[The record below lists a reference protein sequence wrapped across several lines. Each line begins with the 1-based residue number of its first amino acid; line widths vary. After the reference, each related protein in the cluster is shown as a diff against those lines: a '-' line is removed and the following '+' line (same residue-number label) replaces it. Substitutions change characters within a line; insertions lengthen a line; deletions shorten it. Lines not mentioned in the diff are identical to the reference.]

1 MNFPLF
7 IAKRLYSGRDVASGD
22 ESKQDGNVSSF
33 TINSSFNK
41 IATAGV
47 AIGLAVMIVSVSVVL
62 GFKHTIRDKVMGF
75 GSHIVVASFRSVQ
88 GLSDEPI
95 AVNDSLMRL
104 LSNVRGVSHAQR
116 YALKQG
122 MLKTD
127 TDFLGIM
134 LKGVTEEYDTT
145 FLHTCLA
152 EGRLPRFSDTAAS
165 GEVLVS
171 RTMADKLR
179 LKSGDRVFAYFMG
192 DDNLRARRL
201 TVTGVYKTDMS
212 YFDNT
217 YAFTDMYSVRRLNGW
232 NGRQVSGVELI
243 VSDIE
248 RIPFTEEAI
257 IYGLSPRVDADGNMY
272 TPQTIQRRYPQIFAW
287 LDLLDVNV
295 WIILALMMCV
305 AAVTMISGLLI
316 IILERTS
323 MIGVLKALGARDAT
337 VRRTFIWLA
346 AFIIGRALLIG
357 DVIGIGIVLVQR
369 LTGLVKLDA
378 STYYVDTVPVEINI
392 PLIILINIATLIIN
406 VLVLVA
412 PSFII
417 SHVNPAKSMR
427 FE

>member
-1 MNFPLF
+1 MNFSLF
-7 IAKRLYSGRDVASGD
+7 IAKRLYSGRDAANGD
-22 ESKQDGNVSSF
+22 DDKRNGNASSF
-33 TINSSFNK
+33 TLNSSFNR

-75 GSHIVVASFRSVQ
+75 GSHITVANFKSVI
-88 GLSDEPI
+88 GASNEPI
-95 AVNDSLMRL
+95 AINDSLMHL
-104 LSNVRGVSHAQR
+104 LSNVQGVNHAQR
-116 YALKQG
+116 YVLKQG

-127 TDFLGIM
+127 TDFLGVM
-134 LKGVTEEYDTT
+134 LKGADEKYDTT
-145 FLHTCLA
+145 FLHSCLA
-152 EGRLPRFSDTAAS
+152 EGRLPRFNGAKTS

-171 RTMADKLR
+171 RTMVDKLR
-179 LKSGDRVFAYFMG
+179 LKQGDKVFAYFMG

-201 TVTGVYKTDMS
+201 IVTGVYKTDMS

-217 YAFTDMYSVRRLNGW
+217 YVFTDLYSVRRLNGW
-232 NGRQVSGVELI
+232 DERQVSGVELT
-243 VSDIE
+243 VGDIE

-257 IYGLSPRVDADGNMY
+257 IYGLSPRIDADGNMY
-272 TPQTIQRRYPQIFAW
+272 TPQTIQRSYPQIFAW

-295 WIILALMMCV
+295 WIILALMTCV

-323 MIGVLKALGARDAT
+323 MIGVLKALGARNAA

-357 DVIGIGIVLVQR
+357 DVIGIGIILVQR
-369 LTGLVKLDA
+369 FTGIVKLDA

-392 PLIILINIATLIIN
+392 PLIILINIVTLIVN
-406 VLVLVA
+406 VLVLVL

-417 SHVNPAKSMR
+417 SHINPAKSMR